1 MTRMITVHRTSI
13 SALALSAA
21 FALASASPAAADWPT
36 YGHDLSN
43 SRSAGP
49 AGPTPTQAASLAQAW
64 KFDAP
69 NGDFTGTPVVAGGTL
84 VAGTNLGSIYALDA
98 ATGKLLWSHDVGQA
112 INASAA
118 IDLRAPGGPTVFVP
132 IAQIGS
138 PRLIALSLATG
149 DVRWDRVLSDQD
161 GSDVY
166 GSPVFRRGTVYI
178 GTSGP
183 NNDESTARG
192 TVVALAEG
200 SGDLRWRTY
209 TVPPGHDGGAVWTT
223 PAIDRFGRL
232 YVGTGNA
239 YHSPAADT
247 TDAMLVLSAAGG
259 EILGHYQTV
268 PGDVWE
274 IQNPTA
280 GPDWDFGASPNL
292 ITSADGRALVGEGN
306 KSGTYWALD
315 RQTMQP
321 VWSAAP
327 GPGSQADGG
336 INSTAYDGRAIYG
349 SDAIDSQ
356 IFALGRDG
364 KTLWNSVDAGA
375 PHFGPV
381 AVANHVL
388 YSTDPAGFLTA
399 RDTAT
404 GTILTKVPLGH
415 PTFGGVSV
423 SGHAVYVATGL
434 GPPLSPDPSVD
445 TSQMDGSGS
454 IIAFGDTGSSTR
466 LSHSGPF
473 TFSGTCQL
481 SGEVRFDPPVTNAPQ
496 DGDVAGTLSGTC
508 SGTLS
513 DAAGNSR
520 SLDGRAVRSWVRSHG
535 TESCDIGQG
544 QGRGALIFGSR
555 RVRFTYDEV
564 RTGPNLVLHVAGAK
578 SGDGLAQGNVSPS
591 ADPAPILQACGADG
605 LKSAPV
611 DARIATNGITG

>member
-1 MTRMITVHRTSI
+1 MITVHRTII
-13 SALALSAA
+13 SALSLAAA
-21 FALASASPAAADWPT
+21 FALAPASPAAADWPT

-43 SRSAGP
+43 SRSAGT

-84 VAGTNLGSIYALDA
+84 VAGTNLGSVYALDA
-98 ATGKLLWSHDVGQA
+98 ATGKLLWTHEVGQP
-112 INASAA
+112 INSSAA
-118 IDLRAPGGPTVFVP
+118 IDLHAPGGPTVFVP
-132 IAQIGS
+132 VAQTGS

-149 DVRWDRVLSDQD
+149 RVRWDRVLSDQKD
-161 GSDVY
+161 SDLY
-166 GSPVFRRGTVYI
+166 GSPTFHSGTVFI

-183 NNDESTARG
+183 NSDESTARG
-192 TVVALAEG
+192 SAVALNEG
-200 SGDLRWRTY
+200 TGGVRWRTFM
-209 TVPPGHDGGAVWTT
+209 VPPGHDGGAVWST
-223 PAIDRFGRL
+223 PAIDKRTGRL

-247 TDAMLVLSAAGG
+247 TDAMVVMSAATGA
-259 EILGHYQTV
+259 ILGHFQTV
-268 PGDVWE
+268 PDDVWE

-280 GPDWDFGASPNL
+280 GPDYDFGASPNL
-292 ITSADGRALVGEGN
+292 ITGADGRALVGEGN

-315 RQTMQP
+315 RQTMKLA
-321 VWSAAP
+321 WSATP

-336 INSTAYDGRAIYG
+336 INATAYDGRAIYG
-349 SDAIDSQ
+349 TDAIDSQ
-356 IFALGRDG
+356 VFALRRDG
-364 KTLWNSVDAGA
+364 LSLWNSVDAGA
-375 PHFGPV
+375 PHFSPV
-381 AVANHVL
+381 AVGNGVVYTA
-388 YSTDPAGFLTA
+388 DPAGFLTA
-399 RDTAT
+399 RDAAT
-404 GTILTKVPLGH
+404 GSILSKAPLGQ
-415 PTFGGVSV
+415 PDFGGLSI
-423 SGHAVYVATGL
+423 SGHAVYVATGV

-454 IIAFGDTGSSTR
+454 IIGLGDTGRTTR

-481 SGEVRFDPPVTNAPQ
+481 SGEVTFHPPVTNSPQ
-496 DGDVAGTLSGTC
+496 DGDVSGALRGTC

-520 SLDGRAVRSWVRSHG
+520 SLDGRAARSWVHSHG

-544 QGRGALIFGSR
+544 QGRGALIIGSR
-555 RVRFTYDEV
+555 RLRFTYDEV

-578 SGDGLAQGNVSPS
+578 GGDGVAQGNVSPS
-591 ADPAPILQACGADG
+591 ADPVPILQSCGADG

-611 DARIATNGITG
+611 DARIATNGISG